1 MVYSVVANEPNA
13 FRDTT
18 HGDIRGTFE
27 LTKGGIVG
35 EKGIIVSAEYNNRVD
50 TGSSNLAYRGTRPIG
65 IIPELSLYAY
75 SDGTHLAA
83 HYNVR
88 SGETVLKD
96 FTTNKAVFTFK
107 HTEGW
112 SNIDF
117 TVGYY
122 SSEKVFFLGKYLGRD
137 GTQKSYLVRIDGTI
151 VPNVEASVTYEDKQN
166 NLQQRV
172 SLKATFIDFTEP
184 VNGHTVIMERV
195 NFDDY
200 VNKANSYKTVKV
212 KNIVSLSTG
221 TVYKHT
227 NLEGSECSDV
237 SVNNTL
243 WVNKGN
249 DTEQKWGLVDL
260 QGRVLL
266 PFEYEICNQR
276 DNYVDYY
283 GRGGRIKIWPEWNRK
298 ENAYMAVKKNGSST
312 VEWLDTMGK
321 PFTGRIYTVP
331 EGWDLS
337 KHIPATNR
345 GLEYRKPPNRLAYL
359 SAGDYYGPEGK
370 IVFPEA
376 EIKSYDAAKMDCV
389 DVGLDLTLVVKD
401 GKVGYVNASRLAR
414 AGSPPP
420 AAARV
425 KPVPVAL
432 PLVLQTNLGQ
442 NLMFNIGETIDMGT
456 TPRFMD
462 EKGFHTAAAVSDIV
476 LVTSDGERLRHGQ
489 KITADMKLASGTK
502 KEAWLEYKGV
512 KVFSD
517 FSDCYG
523 KKFAYHTV
531 IVSVSLP
538 AGYIGTWRSTRG
550 NDTVTVTADS
560 VLYEDGPRS
569 VEYFDAKWL
578 PAANTNYSYR
588 SAYPNGF
595 SFEGGK
601 ITEGY
606 GNFPSENLGFIAL
619 SADGKSL
626 YVGKNTADE
635 IGASPFSKLDAAA
648 GLLEAV
654 SNGIITVELHNPSSR
669 GWDHGQGNILVSIN
683 GGTPQ
688 AFYSAEPGK
697 SISTPY
703 KATFNAS
710 AGDKVK
716 VIWGAGGY
724 AREAQVLVYY
734 SNNPAVDITDTG
746 KLLGSIAVG
755 KVTSNKDNTAAEF
768 TVSAAGAVK
777 PAFDV
782 IAQNGVYRIQ
792 SASNKYLHIEG
803 SSNNNNAAIVTQ
815 SAAGGANAQFR
826 IERSSDNTYT
836 ITAVHSNKMLDI
848 TGVWTGRGIP
858 IVQYEIRNDSCAQ
871 WVITSI
877 SDGYYKITNAR
888 SGQNLTIPDNG
899 TQNDLKMVQQPYTGA
914 AGQKFK
920 LIPVTGAGS

>member
-1 MVYSVVANEPNA
+1 MKKTFILCSLFFVLAAFGGTTAFAQAPSVTPPSGTSPYYNMVDVTWIGTTAEYEKTLKAFFDFECRIVPVGDLKADGTLGNVKYGIVKSDGSWLAQPIYDKIEPTFFRPKFGQWVSYNDTRRERIFFDRYIQVTRGGKMGLFDRIGAAEVIPCNYDGVGMPVEGMCRLINKNKVGYWNLELGKEIVAPKYSMGVQVSANFSWGEATWNSKIPDQGGCDFNGGYAMVYTEKRDKVTIHDVNLVSGWVTNKPGEILKTELLAYAQIIDKNGKEILPQAYPTSKRNEFQAGPYMVYSVVANEPNA

-50 TGSSNLAYRGTRPIG
+50 TGSSNLAYRYARTIG
-65 IIPELSLYAY
+65 IIPELSLYIY
-75 SDGTHLAA
+75 SDGSHLAA

-96 FTTNKAVFTFK
+96 FTTNKTVFTFK

-112 SNIDF
+112 SNIDL
-117 TVGYY
+117 TGGYY

-260 QGRVLL
+260 QGKVLL

-276 DNYVDYY
+276 DNYVENY
-283 GRGGRIKIWPEWNRK
+283 GGGGRIKIWPEWNRK

-376 EIKSYDAAKMDCV
+376 EIKSYDAEKN
-389 DVGLDLTLVVKD
+389 GL
-401 GKVGYVNASRLAR
+401 
-414 AGSPPP
+414 
-420 AAARV
+420 
-425 KPVPVAL
+425 
-432 PLVLQTNLGQ
+432 
-442 NLMFNIGETIDMGT
+442 
-456 TPRFMD
+456 
-462 EKGFHTAAAVSDIV
+462 
-476 LVTSDGERLRHGQ
+476 
-489 KITADMKLASGTK
+489 
-502 KEAWLEYKGV
+502 
-512 KVFSD
+512 
-517 FSDCYG
+517 
-523 KKFAYHTV
+523 
-531 IVSVSLP
+531 
-538 AGYIGTWRSTRG
+538 RG
-550 NDTVTVTADS
+550 CR
-560 VLYEDGPRS
+560 P
-569 VEYFDAKWL
+569 
-578 PAANTNYSYR
+578 
-588 SAYPNGF
+588 
-595 SFEGGK
+595 
-601 ITEGY
+601 
-606 GNFPSENLGFIAL
+606 
-619 SADGKSL
+619 
-626 YVGKNTADE
+626 
-635 IGASPFSKLDAAA
+635 
-648 GLLEAV
+648 
-654 SNGIITVELHNPSSR
+654 
-669 GWDHGQGNILVSIN
+669 
-683 GGTPQ
+683 
-688 AFYSAEPGK
+688 
-697 SISTPY
+697 
-703 KATFNAS
+703 
-710 AGDKVK
+710 
-716 VIWGAGGY
+716 
-724 AREAQVLVYY
+724 
-734 SNNPAVDITDTG
+734 
-746 KLLGSIAVG
+746 
-755 KVTSNKDNTAAEF
+755 
-768 TVSAAGAVK
+768 
-777 PAFDV
+777 
-782 IAQNGVYRIQ
+782 
-792 SASNKYLHIEG
+792 
-803 SSNNNNAAIVTQ
+803 
-815 SAAGGANAQFR
+815 
-826 IERSSDNTYT
+826 
-836 ITAVHSNKMLDI
+836 
-848 TGVWTGRGIP
+848 
-858 IVQYEIRNDSCAQ
+858 
-871 WVITSI
+871 
-877 SDGYYKITNAR
+877 
-888 SGQNLTIPDNG
+888 
-899 TQNDLKMVQQPYTGA
+899 
-914 AGQKFK
+914 
-920 LIPVTGAGS
+920 